1 MTDETKTDTPQG
13 VVGIFVG
20 PDGRCIASVSDFDHH
35 GYGGYT
41 QQEAQTHRVRDA
53 IARAV
58 ADALASSEFTKHID
72 KMERDEA
79 DKRMRKVHASD
90 RLRLLFGEYQR
101 FLLELLSHSEA
112 EVAEWRSIPGGS
124 NAPAGEGG

>member
-72 KMERDEA
+72 NYHKREVLSAMERNDGY
-79 DKRMRKVHASD
+79 
-90 RLRLLFGEYQR
+90 RLHVVPVGY
-101 FLLELLSHSEA
+101 
-112 EVAEWRSIPGGS
+112 EVSK
-124 NAPAGEGG
+124 